1 MAKSTNKRQEA
12 LSVNRL
18 INEVLVDQ
26 LSIPLRQIVNDT
38 AFSKYTG
45 SKRPDLLISEYEYDG
60 SNEDQYIANLV
71 AYAEAKDNCVVND
84 TDWNDAIAQGKDK
97 ARKLNLPYFIV
108 TNCKTTYFYNAETL
122 EQIWLNGNPIREFQ
136 TIDIYRLIKNRLKK
150 DSTLTSITTNVDS
163 ISAISEAIF
172 NKKLWELAGI
182 YRGINFK
189 DNIQKIDFTVGF
201 IALEYFEEKEE
212 IDGQRDETKIY
223 WSTCYD
229 SITEKI
235 KANLSAYIQRLE
247 TETTFNEFK
256 NLMEVVRIAI
266 DGDGKTKPLVDTAN
280 VKLIYDIV
288 NSMKPLH
295 GTGFDLFGA
304 IYEMFA
310 SSKEKKDFGEYF
322 TRRHY
327 AHIFSKLL
335 LKDEDI
341 FNEDEE
347 FKIIDPACGTGGFLT
362 ESFKVLKN
370 NYEKSGT
377 MTDKAKEFLS
387 QRCFHGVDVRDENI
401 SRTRLNMFLVGDGHT
416 NMYTDN
422 TLNPQ
427 KEIIKALLG
436 KNKYQ
441 YVITNPPYGNG
452 TIKADTTSIS
462 SYRTEIAFVCKVV
475 DILKVGGKACI
486 IIPDGVLENPTYK
499 KFREEL
505 LEKCDVYAI
514 ISLPKF
520 AFAPYTKEKTY
531 ALFIRKRSETITKK
545 QSKPIWMYIID
556 NDGLANSDKRF
567 PTKLRNNRNG
577 WMHDE
582 ISGWVNTEGEEKP
595 GILET
600 RWLEFDDLSTDGTEW
615 INEKGIKEKMHKGG
629 NVAIDRILQDSYCT
643 LLPEYY
649 IRPQELNYL
658 DEKELI
664 KELRTAKDT
673 ISKIGLTNVIKK
685 LEVGAYSFQYKKY
698 QVKNIPLNQ
707 VITYMSGNSGLT
719 EEFIYHS
726 LQREGKKYQ
735 ILSSATE
742 TRTMMGEIP
751 MCMINN
757 KQLKVFEGKEG
768 LLVTRNGKAGNT
780 RFLEKGNY
788 TINDHAYILYVKEK
802 CPYKINLKW
811 LSIQYKSE
819 FLAYT
824 SSSDN
829 GTWNMTGFFE
839 LTKIDIPD
847 IVEQKQ
853 FVNLYSSM
861 EKIKQ
866 SAGKVDS
873 LLSNIFTKQLFVDEG

>member
-1 MAKSTNKRQEA
+1 MAKAKEKKQEA

-18 INEVLVDQ
+18 INEILVDQ
-26 LSIPLRQIVNDT
+26 LSIPFRQIVNDT

-45 SKRPDLLISEYEYDG
+45 SKRPDILISEYEYDG
-60 SNEDQYIANLV
+60 TNEDQYIANLI
-71 AYAEAKDNCVVND
+71 AYAEAKDNCIVD
-84 TDWNDAIAQGKDK
+84 DKDWKDAIAQGKDK
-97 ARKLNLPYFIV
+97 AKKLNLPYFIV

-136 TIDIYRLIKNRLKK
+136 TIDIYRLIKNRLRK
-150 DSTLTSITTNVDS
+150 DSKLTAITTNVDS

-201 IALEYFEEKEE
+201 VALEYFEEKED
-212 IDGQRDETKIY
+212 IDGKKDASKIY

-229 SITEKI
+229 PIEEKI

-266 DGDGKTKPLVDTAN
+266 DGNGKSKPLVDVSN
-280 VKLIYDIV
+280 VKMIYDII

-304 IYEMFA
+304 VYEMFA

-335 LKDEDI
+335 LEDEDI
-341 FNEDEE
+341 FNEDNE

-377 MTDKAKEFLS
+377 LTLKARDFLS
-387 QRCFHGVDVRDENI
+387 KKCFHGVDVRDENI

-416 NMYTDN
+416 NMYADN
-422 TLNPQ
+422 SLNPQ
-427 KEIIKALLG
+427 KEITKDILSD
-436 KNKYQ
+436 NKYQ
-441 YVITNPPYGNG
+441 YVITNPPYGSG
-452 TIKADTTSIS
+452 TIKANTTSIS
-462 SYRTEIAFVCKVV
+462 SYRTEIAFICKVV
-475 DILKVGGKACI
+475 GLLKVGGKACI
-486 IIPDGVLENPTYK
+486 ISPDGVLENPSYK

-531 ALFIRKRSETITKK
+531 AVFIRKRSETVTKK
-545 QSKPIWMYIID
+545 QCKPIWMYIID

-582 ISGWVNTEGEEKP
+582 ISGWVNTDGEEKP

-600 RWLEFDDLSTDGTEW
+600 RWLKFDDLLTEGTEW
-615 INEKGIKEKMHKGG
+615 INEKGIKEKLHKGG
-629 NVAIDRILQDSYCT
+629 NISIDKILSDTYYT
-643 LLPEYY
+643 LLPEFY
-649 IRPQELNYL
+649 IRPQEPNYL
-658 DEKELI
+658 DDTELLKEL
-664 KELRTAKDT
+664 KAAKST
-673 ISKIGLTNVIKK
+673 ISKMKLTRMINGLEKGK
-685 LEVGAYSFQYKKY
+685 YSFNYQKY
-698 QVKNIPLNQ
+698 QATGVPINQ
-707 VITYMSGNSGLT
+707 VIAYMSGNSGLT

-726 LQREGKKYQ
+726 LQRDGKRYQ
-735 ILSSATE
+735 VLSSATE
-742 TRTMMGEIP
+742 MRTMMGEIP
-751 MCMINN
+751 MCKIND
-757 KQLKVFEGKEG
+757 KDLKVFEGKDG

-780 RFLEKGNY
+780 RYLEKGRY
-788 TINDHAYILYVKEK
+788 TINDHAYILYIKK
-802 CPYKINLKW
+802 DCPYQIDLKW
-811 LSIQYKSE
+811 LAIQYKSE
-819 FLAYT
+819 FLSFA
-824 SSSDN
+824 SNSDN
-829 GTWNMTGFFE
+829 GTWNMTGFFN

-847 IVEQKQ
+847 IGEQKQ
-853 FVNLYSSM
+853 IVDLYSQM
-861 EKIKQ
+861 EKIKE
-866 SAGKVDS
+866 SASKVDGMIES
-873 LLSNIFTKQLFVDEG
+873 IFTKQLFVE